1 MLLFTVV
8 ELINKVLGLYITGY
22 LARIL
27 PATSLGHY
35 LSGLI
40 MLGYALELAFFGAQ
54 NRNNAEYAVHQDEY
68 LSSRRFAARKT
79 LTSIASLAGAIFLL
93 VTLRSTADEFT
104 TAPLL
109 LVLVCVPLTF
119 DFVAYGSGHSQIIVI
134 GRLVSQLVA
143 VGWISLVARGYIAA
157 GNLYWGQLL
166 QTASLTVLIAIGVLW
181 LGRVRAAHFAIGL
194 TRFPSQRADMAT
206 ALVDQWIAFLLRIFA
221 MAAVSS
227 ELLVLTI
234 ADGRLSSDLATALR
248 LVQVFFPFVVFYID
262 SRVREVDDKWF
273 ARYALLIGAAT
284 IALVI
289 ASPVLVRVL
298 YGPRFM
304 SMSPGISAFA
314 PALAIQAL
322 CQFQVIATLKTGT
335 ERQLIRRLVIPTLLS
350 SVALVALIAAHV
362 SLRDIALLYTVK
374 AVVFAILIP
383 RERKAKWIAAS
394 SIVVAA
400 GLNVLF
406 WKTGYYDAV
415 AALLP

>member
-1 MLLFTVV
+1 
-8 ELINKVLGLYITGY
+8 
-22 LARIL
+22 
-27 PATSLGHY
+27 
-35 LSGLI
+35 

-54 NRNNAEYAVHQDEY
+54 NRNNAEYAVHQGEY
-68 LSSRRFAARKT
+68 LSSSRFAARKT
-79 LTSIASLAGAIFLL
+79 VTSIASLASAVFLL
-93 VTLRSTADEFT
+93 LTLRSTSVEFQT
-104 TAPLL
+104 VPLL
-109 LVLVCVPLTF
+109 LVLACVPLTF

-143 VGWISLVARGYIAA
+143 VGWISLVARGYVSS

-166 QTASLTVLIAIGVLW
+166 QTTSLTLLIAAGVLW
-181 LGRVRAAHFAIGL
+181 LKRAHAGHFAIGL
-194 TRFPSQRADMAT
+194 TRFPARREDMAT

-227 ELLVLTI
+227 ELLVLTV

-284 IALVI
+284 IALVV

-298 YGPRFM
+298 YGRRFM
-304 SMSPGISAFA
+304 AMVPGISAFA
-314 PALAIQAL
+314 PALAVQAL
-322 CQFQVIATLKTGT
+322 CQFQVMATLKTGT
-335 ERQLIRRLVIPTLLS
+335 ERALIRRLVLPTLLS
-350 SVALVALIAAHV
+350 SAALVALIAAGV
-362 SLRDIALLYTVK
+362 SLRDVALLYTVK
-374 AVVFAILIP
+374 AVVIALLIP
-383 RERKAKWIAAS
+383 TRETKAKWIAAS
-394 SIVVAA
+394 SILVAA

-415 AALLP
+415 AGLLP